1 MLIIENIVKKV
12 IGTWNAAAVLRQSK
26 LQMTPI
32 QFVAQLKTQSVE
44 PCPECR
50 RYRNPGKCVCEDE

>member
-1 MLIIENIVKKV
+1 MIIENIVKKV
-12 IGTWNAAAVLRQSK
+12 IGTWNAAAVLRESK

-32 QFVAQLKTQSVE
+32 QFVAQLKAQGVE

-50 RYRNPGKCVCEDE
+50 RYRNSEKCIYADE